1 MGGYGLMHP
10 YREHAQ
16 GRVVDKVL
24 GTLDPTVPQGID
36 ATSGLVGTPDSARML
51 LHEPLRAARDVRVP
65 TLIVTALDDAM
76 MPPDV
81 QAPLVDLIA
90 GATRVEVEGSGH
102 MVSIEQPAVFDSI
115 IDGFLEA
122 RSRA

>member
-1 MGGYGLMHP
+1 MHP

-36 ATSGLVGTPDSARML
+36 ATPGLVGTPDSARML

-65 TLIVTALDDAM
+65 TLIVDAEHEELM
-76 MPPDV
+76 NRTDHGHAAYEIIRHNAVAEYHVLPCGHYGVYYEHFQTVTRM
-81 QAPLVDLIA
+81 AVDWFTKYL
-90 GATRVEVEGSGH
+90 
-102 MVSIEQPAVFDSI
+102 
-115 IDGFLEA
+115 
-122 RSRA
+122 